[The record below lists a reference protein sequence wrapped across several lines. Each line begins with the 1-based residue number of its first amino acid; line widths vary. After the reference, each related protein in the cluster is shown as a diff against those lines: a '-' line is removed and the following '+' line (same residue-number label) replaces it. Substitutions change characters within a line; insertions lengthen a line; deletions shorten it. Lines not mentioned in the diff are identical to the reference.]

1 MSDAVPQFTSALNL
15 VRETHAPA
23 AEPAFLFGEEVSTP
37 DGSCLKIESSF
48 RTASFT
54 PSENSV
60 RSRLLA
66 DLTLV
71 PGIGTIRAA
80 ELRRRGIRTL
90 HGLHGTKWAGAAE
103 SIADCIENGTVR
115 EILQMYA
122 DMRRS
127 SEPLLLG
134 LSVLDRERHVYF
146 DIETLGMVHAPIIL
160 FGIGET
166 RGDSVWVT
174 QYLIRD
180 IEEELTALLLTS
192 GHFHRDSSVVTYNGR
207 AFDIPYL
214 NDRLA
219 YYGERTVRFSTHF
232 DLLHPTRRLF
242 KNQLPDCCLG
252 TVEEHILHLERDID
266 IPGALVPVYYQNYL
280 RRHNLSILRPIVE
293 HNKMD
298 VANLARLL
306 NYETELLYG

>member
-1 MSDAVPQFTSALNL
+1 MSGDVLMFTPALNL
-15 VRETHAPA
+15 VRGAKAGSADAMP
-23 AEPAFLFGEEVSTP
+23 LFGTEVSTP
-37 DGSCLKIESSF
+37 DGSCLKIESSI
-48 RTASFT
+48 RTASYS
-54 PSENSV
+54 PSEDAV
-60 RSRLLA
+60 RSRLLS

-71 PGIGTIRAA
+71 PGIGAVRSA
-80 ELRRRGIRTL
+80 ELRRRGVRTL
-90 HGLHGTKWAGAAE
+90 RGLRSTKWAAPAAE
-103 SIADCIENGTVR
+103 IADCIENGSIQ
-115 EILQMYA
+115 EIQQMFSE
-122 DMRRS
+122 MHRS

-134 LSVLDRERHVYF
+134 LSAKSPEHRLYF

-160 FGIGET
+160 FGIGEEQA
-166 RGDSVWVT
+166 GSVRVT

-180 IEEELTALLLTS
+180 IEEEAAALLLTA

-219 YYGERTVRFSTHF
+219 YYGERPVRFQTHF

-280 RRHNLSILRPIVE
+280 RRKNLSILKPIVE

-306 NYETELLYG
+306 SYETELLYG